1 MLQNPLEVVSRVN
14 AIWTVFPVLLIRY
27 ALPNL
32 FDKDALKRLAHFPPL
47 IGREKWAFW
56 IYQISNAA
64 IILMLYLLEIKLDT
78 SRSIV
83 GGVIYLS
90 GLIGYGISV
99 SQFSKPSKRGIKT
112 DGLYKWSRNPIYVA
126 YFVILVGCVFL
137 TFSFAL
143 LMLIFTFQISVHW
156 LILAEE
162 RWCLEAFGSRYQ
174 DYMDK
179 VGRYY

>member
-1 MLQNPLEVVSRVN
+1 MN

-47 IGREKWAFW
+47 IGKEKWAFW
-56 IYQISNAA
+56 IYQLTNAA
-64 IILMLYLLEIKLDT
+64 MVLQLYFLEIKISLA
-78 SRSIV
+78 SSGV
-83 GGVIYLS
+83 GAVIYLL

-99 SQFSKPSKRGIKT
+99 GQFSQPSRRGIVT
-112 DGLYKWSRNPIYVA
+112 GGLYKRSRNPMYLA
-126 YFVILVGCVFL
+126 YFIIFVGCVVL
-137 TFSFAL
+137 TGSFSL
-143 LMLIFTFQISVHW
+143 LMLLFTFQISVHW

-162 RWCLEAFGSRYQ
+162 RWCLETFGSRYQ
-174 DYMDK
+174 DYMDQ